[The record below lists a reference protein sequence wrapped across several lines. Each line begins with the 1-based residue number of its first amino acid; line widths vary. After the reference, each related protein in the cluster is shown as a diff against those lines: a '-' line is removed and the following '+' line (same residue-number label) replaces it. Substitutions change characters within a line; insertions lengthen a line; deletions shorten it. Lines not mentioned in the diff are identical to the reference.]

1 VFLITEKSDHSQV
14 NISYVWKKQQRNP
27 LQSNPKAHKGAKHD
41 ANKDSC
47 LSTEE
52 IQWLGWCI
60 MIAITIYLGW

>member
-27 LQSNPKAHKGAKHD
+27 IQSNPKAHKGAKHD

-47 LSTEE
+47 LSAEE

-60 MIAITIYLGW
+60 MIAITIYLGC